1 MTSAVRGQR
10 LDFSEP
16 HVLRNEA
23 EYDAAVGE
31 VDELLER
38 DPPVGSPE
46 YERLRFL
53 AVLIGAYDDDHYPMG
68 DTSTPQSVVAFML
81 EQKGMTR
88 ADLAPILGGRS
99 RVSEFFSGK
108 RRLSVHQMRRI
119 RDVLGVP
126 ADLLLDRPR
135 PARRKSRRGARK
147 AQEAREAN
155 LKAGATR
162 GRGRRKV

>member
-1 MTSAVRGQR
+1 MTSAIRAQ

-23 EYDAAVGE
+23 EYDTAVAE
-31 VDELLER
+31 VDALLER
-38 DPPVGSPE
+38 DPTAGSRE

-53 AVLIGAYDDDHYPMG
+53 AVLIGAYDDEHYPMG
-68 DTSTPQSVVAFML
+68 DTSTPQSVVGFML

-88 ADLAPILGGRS
+88 ADLVPILGGRS

-108 RRLSVHQMRRI
+108 RRLSVLQMQKI

-126 ADLLLDRPR
+126 ADLLLD
-135 PARRKSRRGARK
+135 AQKS
-147 AQEAREAN
+147 
-155 LKAGATR
+155 
-162 GRGRRKV
+162 GRRRRRSMTRVRKL